1 MLHDEQPG
9 RLKNKSIKL
18 VEGILDRPGAKLITH
33 PTAKPFRNT
42 LVHYNLDT
50 RIDATGVDVTKP
62 LFGLVSACFPS
73 YDVIEFRE
81 LLDNCIEETVA
92 ALNEWATE

>member
-1 MLHDEQPG
+1 MLHDEQSG
-9 RLKNKSIKL
+9 RLGKNSIRL
-18 VEGILDRPGAKLITH
+18 VEGILDRQGAKLITH

-50 RIDATGVDVTKP
+50 RIDAMGVDVTKP
-62 LFGLVSACFPS
+62 LFGLASACFPS

-81 LLDNCIEETVA
+81 LLDNCIEETAA
-92 ALNEWATE
+92 ALNEWGD